1 MTEISPLL
9 AVENLRVSFRT
20 RSGLVRAVRDVSFTM
35 NAGETL
41 CLIGESG
48 SGKSV
53 TGYAIT
59 GLLPPS
65 RLCSGEIRYGG
76 QNLLD
81 LPESRMRRLRG
92 KEIAI
97 VFQDAMSALDPV
109 FTIGQQITET
119 LLVHEPIGRRAARAR
134 AIEMLDRVGIP
145 DARQRM
151 DSYPGEL
158 SGGMKQRAVIA
169 IALIC
174 GPRLLIADEPTTAL
188 DVTIQA
194 QILELLRDLQR
205 DLGMALLFITHD
217 LGVVAEIADRVVV
230 AYGGSVVESG
240 PVSAIYDTPRMPYTR
255 ALLDL
260 APHVDR
266 IRLPGARLAAIPGA
280 VPDPRAPQ
288 QGCAFA
294 ARCPEVRGPCRTVP
308 PDLEPAAADH
318 AVRCLRWRDLPPRS
332 VSLTAA
338 VQA

>member
-1 MTEISPLL
+1 MTNPSPLL
-9 AVENLRVSFRT
+9 AVKNLRVSFRT
-20 RSGLVRAVRDVSFTM
+20 RRGLVTAVRDVSFSM

-59 GLLPPS
+59 GLLPPG
-65 RLCSGEIRYGG
+65 RLCAGEVRYDG

-81 LPESRMRRLRG
+81 LPESHMRRLRG
-92 KEIAI
+92 KAIAI
-97 VFQDAMSALDPV
+97 GVQDAMSALDPV
-109 FTIGQQITET
+109 YTIGQQNTET
-119 LLVHEPIGRRAARAR
+119 LLVHDSIGRRAARGR

-205 DLGMALLFITHD
+205 ELGMALLFITHD

-230 AYGGSVVESG
+230 AYGGSVVESA

-255 ALLDL
+255 GLLDL

-266 IRLPGARLAAIPGA
+266 IRQPGARLAAIPGA
-280 VPDPRAPQ
+280 VPDPRVTQ

-294 ARCPEVRGPCRTVP
+294 PRCAEVRDLCRAVV
-308 PDLEPAAADH
+308 PDLEQAAAGH
-318 AVRCLRWRDLPPRS
+318 AVRCLRWRELPPRS
-332 VSLTAA
+332 SPLAA
-338 VQA
+338 VQT